1 MKKKENSKLLTAFG
15 LLLLVAFIGFYV
27 VTAVLDLI
35 GSFKIKDL
43 GSNFNKSDF
52 KKGDYVSV
60 EAHYGSDLILTMK
73 HSVNFIPTGKEYYYL
88 ILNDSTDTAI
98 YVRANKKFGDQ
109 FTDGINY
116 DGVKLSGKVRYMKSK
131 VRNELRSQISEL
143 KSSGMEVPIITSDVL
158 YIDAVTK
165 TQAILRLLGT
175 FCFIIGV
182 VGVIVFAG
190 KKVAT
195 PAGEVAPAGPK
206 IAGSVLI
213 LVMIAGLVIMIHT
226 LCFL

>member
-1 MKKKENSKLLTAFG
+1 MKKKENSKLLTALG
-15 LLLLVAFIGFYV
+15 LILLVAFIGFYV

-43 GSNFNKSDF
+43 GSDFNKSDF
-52 KKGDYVSV
+52 KKGDYVSA
-60 EAHYGSDLILTMK
+60 EAHYGSSLILTMK

-131 VRNELRSQISEL
+131 VRNELSSQISEL
-143 KSSGMEVPIITSDVL
+143 KSAGMGVPIITSDVL

-165 TQAILRLLGT
+165 TQAILRLVGIL
-175 FCFIIGV
+175 FFVFGV
-182 VGVIVFAG
+182 VGIIVISG

-195 PAGEVAPAGPK
+195 PAGEVASATPK
-206 IAGSVLI
+206 IAGALT
-213 LVMIAGLVIMIHT
+213 LLLMIAGLVIMIHT